1 MPVFKYIEP
10 GFVSYL
16 AVDRP
21 EVNTE
26 EAFQELFRDVWSLA
40 LQIVGV
46 DRHAVPSRVTFGVV
60 LLDSLID
67 IPCDAVLDKVG
78 IEDPDFLDDWAEAVA
93 SALSGIGVSV
103 TNVGYY
109 YEPNEVDEYAAA
121 ERDLASKVLDGA
133 VVVQDFIL

>member
-1 MPVFKYIEP
+1 MPVFKYTEP

-46 DRHAVPSRVTFGVV
+46 DRHTVPSRATFGVV
-60 LLDSLID
+60 LLDPLID
-67 IPCDAVLDKVG
+67 IPCDSVLDKFD
-78 IEDPDFLDDWAEAVA
+78 IEDPDFLDAWAEAVA
-93 SALSGIGVSV
+93 SALSGIGVTV

-109 YEPNEVDEYAAA
+109 YEPDEVDAHAAA
-121 ERDLASKVLDGA
+121 ERDLASEVLGDA
-133 VVVQDFIL
+133 VVVQDFTL